1 MVFKR
6 IRLGLL
12 LPSIIFV
19 FTLILL
25 FMPIKECLVFQF
37 QNSGHVLAYI
47 PISKGEVFQ
56 MKYTHSIHL
65 SHVVDSYLVTK
76 NGQMKQYELM
86 YEDFSIGMPAH
97 AAEDETFERKDG
109 KYYLKNMNRVFPAFD
124 LRTGKVRANHTLIFQ
139 EKEFPLSHYL
149 EPGTW
154 VRIKVEKINLWQ
166 LWKGVNILDETL

>member
-47 PISKGEVFQ
+47 PISKGEAVSNEI
-56 MKYTHSIHL
+56 HSFHSFIPC
-65 SHVVDSYLVTK
+65 S
-76 NGQMKQYELM
+76 
-86 YEDFSIGMPAH
+86 
-97 AAEDETFERKDG
+97 R
-109 KYYLKNMNRVFPAFD
+109 
-124 LRTGKVRANHTLIFQ
+124 
-139 EKEFPLSHYL
+139 
-149 EPGTW
+149 
-154 VRIKVEKINLWQ
+154 
-166 LWKGVNILDETL
+166 